1 MTKKLFQISL
11 GCSKNLV
18 DSEVM
23 LGLLSE
29 AGYEI
34 CEAPEDADLLLVN
47 TCGFIQPAVEEAID
61 EILAMAEV
69 KKADPN
75 KKLVVTGCLVQRY
88 RDSLAAEIPEVD
100 CFIGTDG
107 FQDILLHLAALGSDH
122 NEQVAVKAP
131 PSYIMDSS
139 TPRRL
144 STPGHRAFLKIT
156 EGCINRCTYCMIPSI
171 RGTLRSREIGDIV
184 KEAQRLE
191 AQGVKEICLIAQ
203 DLTAFGLD
211 RDPKEP
217 QLLALL
223 KELLTKCDIPWFR
236 LLYLHPKRVEQP
248 LLDLMAANP
257 RLLPYLDIPV
267 QHVSDR
273 ILKLMN
279 RPYDRQ
285 YLTSLFANIRRTLPD
300 IAIRTTLMVGFPGET
315 EAEVSEME
323 AFLREQQLDHVGI
336 FTYSNEE
343 GCAAANL
350 PDHCPEEEMGKRR
363 DRLMAVQAEISTAK
377 NQQQVG
383 KKLEVLVEGI
393 SGETDLLL
401 EGRSR
406 YQAPEVDGT
415 IYIADGVCAPG
426 DLVQVQITESHTYD
440 LVGEIV
446 S

>member
-1 MTKKLFQISL
+1 MAKKLFQISL

-23 LGLLSE
+23 LGILSD
-29 AGYEI
+29 AGYVVTETPE
-34 CEAPEDADLLLVN
+34 EAELLLVN

-69 KKADPN
+69 KKADPG

-88 RDSLAAEIPEVD
+88 RDSLLKEIPEVD

-107 FQDILLHLAALGSDH
+107 FQDILHHLANIDESDSKLAL
-122 NEQVAVKAP
+122 KT
-131 PSYIMDSS
+131 PSTFIMNSA

-144 STPGHRAFLKIT
+144 STPSHRAFLKIT

-171 RGTLRSREIGDIV
+171 RGTLRSRTIVDIIT
-184 KEAQRLE
+184 EAQLLE
-191 AQGVKEICLIAQ
+191 AEGVKELCLIAQ

-211 RDPKEP
+211 HTPKQP
-217 QLLALL
+217 QLIPLL
-223 KELLTKCDIPWFR
+223 EKLLSESTIPWIR
-236 LLYLHPKRVEQP
+236 LLYLHPQRVEQP
-248 LLDLMAANP
+248 LLDLMRANP

-267 QHVSDR
+267 QHINDR

-279 RPYDRQ
+279 RPYGRQ
-285 YLTSLFANIRRTLPD
+285 YLEDLLARIRQTLPD

-315 EAEVSEME
+315 ESEIDEME
-323 AFLREQQLDHVGI
+323 TFLRAQQLDHVGI

-350 PDHCPEEEMGKRR
+350 PDHCQPEEMEQRR

-377 NQQQVG
+377 NQQKIG
-383 KKLEVLVEGI
+383 SELEVLVEGI

-426 DLVQVQITESHTYD
+426 DLVQVRITEAHTYD
-440 LVGEIV
+440 LVGEIIA
-446 S
+446 